1 MPDAHAE
8 SLPDAQH
15 DSMDVD
21 TWPAR

>member
-8 SLPDAQH
+8 SLPDAQP